1 MRKIVLLLLLNVSF
15 IHAQYSD
22 PNFPKPSAG
31 YGSDGNHTVGVIS
44 FTNPYFTSK
53 DIEIYHPSDISTP
66 VPTIFYSHAYGGNNS
81 ANISGVLNFIA
92 QKGYAVVYVPYQT
105 TGVTN
110 NDRYD
115 NLLHGFTKAARDYSS
130 VIDTTKVG
138 FLGHSFGGGAS
149 FTLAKHCF
157 DTYNWGS
164 AGRFIYALAQWYTLN
179 LSPADLSSFPID
191 TKLVTEVFDDDI
203 TNDHRMAIDIFN
215 NINIPLSEKDFI
227 LAKSC
232 TVSGYNYIAD
242 HSVPNTSAA
251 FDALDYYAYYRLLDA
266 LCDYTFNGNLA
277 GKDVALGN
285 GSTNQVTMPT
295 GMLDLI
301 EYENPP
307 VIYPENNYTFP
318 CSNSTNPRESFCGLL
333 STEDFNN
340 KKQLSIFPNPAHNN
354 LYIRNK
360 SEILCKVSIH
370 DMTGNIVLETES
382 DDKLIAIKIQNLDR
396 GVYFVKVNNRAKRF
410 IKI

>member
-1 MRKIVLLLLLNVSF
+1 MKKILFFLLLNITFSN
-15 IHAQYSD
+15 AQYSD
-22 PNFPKPSAG
+22 PNFPKPSSG
-31 YGSDGNHTVGVIS
+31 YGSDGTHTVGVIS

-53 DIEIYHPSDISTP
+53 DIEIYHPSDVSTP
-66 VPTIFYSHAYGGNNS
+66 VPTLFYSHAYGGNVS

-110 NDRYD
+110 EERYD
-115 NLLHGFTKAARDYSS
+115 NLLHGFTKAARDYSA

-157 DTYNWGS
+157 DSYNWGS
-164 AGRFIYALAQWYTLN
+164 SGRFIYALAQWYTLD
-179 LSPADLSSFPID
+179 LSPTELSSFPLD
-191 TKLVTEVFDDDI
+191 TKLLTEVFDDDI

-227 LAKSC
+227 LVKSC
-232 TVSGYNYIAD
+232 TVGGYNYVAD
-242 HSVPNTSAA
+242 HSVPNTSSA

-285 GSTNQVTMPT
+285 GSTNQITMPT
-295 GMLDLI
+295 GMLNLI

-307 VIYPENNYTFP
+307 VLYPESNYTFP
-318 CSNSTNPRESFCGLL
+318 CSSSTNPRESFCGLL
-333 STEDFNN
+333 SSEDFETDD
-340 KKQLSIFPNPAHNN
+340 KITVFPNPAHNN
-354 LYIRNK
+354 LFIRNK
-360 SEILCKVSIH
+360 NKVLCKIGIY
-370 DMTGNIVLETES
+370 DMFGKMILKTES
-382 DDKLIAIKIQNLDR
+382 EDKLITMKIQELDK
-396 GVYFVKVNNRAKRF
+396 GVYFAKVNNSVKRF
-410 IKI
+410 IKF